1 MIPRDANGPISVEQC
16 DVINSIFRYDIMTSF
31 SERGTCACVL
41 GEVKGQSRRHV
52 MYKQQPLMIQRLN
65 NCTSGTLAH
74 VILEMRLLR
83 VARLSNHM
91 PPLLALIIFLTVG
104 RGIFLPL
111 LFKIRLAL
119 FPLIFLFLGK
129 TGPSIVAMV
138 LKASSSA
145 WAALLFFLL
154 PPTRILGNF
163 RLLPANA
170 VVLKVRR
177 RLRLFRRRRGCMS
190 ASAKALASSA
200 TS

>member
-1 MIPRDANGPISVEQC
+1 MR
-16 DVINSIFRYDIMTSF
+16 M
-31 SERGTCACVL
+31 RG

-52 MYKQQPLMIQRLN
+52 MDKKQPLLIQRLN

-177 RLRLFRRRRGCMS
+177 RLRLFRRRRAWGCMS